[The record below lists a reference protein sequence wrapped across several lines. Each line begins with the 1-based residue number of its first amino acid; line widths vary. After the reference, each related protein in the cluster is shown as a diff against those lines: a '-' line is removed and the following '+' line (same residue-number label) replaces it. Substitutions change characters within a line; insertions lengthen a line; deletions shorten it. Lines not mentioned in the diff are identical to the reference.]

1 MGLREKIMQ
10 SVQKIFGRKVLT
22 SVSEVEEVEKEG
34 GQLTQTAVSEFEK
47 NIKVENTPTL
57 DGKLFSQITSEA
69 RNSVLMNLQ
78 AFRNT
83 VLSSDEFKKL
93 QGKDAR
99 PGMADKVPFV
109 CVAEMD
115 DDGKIKTTIIATNQ
129 AVSKIAIDENGNR
142 TYQESRIVDGEM
154 KTIIN
159 DDKNGTLHIGGNVS
173 QKDIDNIKKF
183 AYQNKSQINEISKI
197 KGLSDEEKA
206 KYFTAL
212 EKFGVKTDI
221 DLNDTKKYLFGASG
235 RIIRGKPTVLKEADF
250 VFDKENPDSNPLI
263 ISLNTLKDKK
273 TTREKYRLYKDNI
286 YIDESSLKFNKDGNV
301 KFKTITLEELQAKAM
316 EDGFNM
322 LYMDRV
328 KSHKANKKEMIP
340 QGAVDIHNGLV
351 EEKTKEAEKK
361 NQKDEQEQSQAL

>member
-115 DDGKIKTTIIATNQ
+115 DDGKIKTTIIAIFCNN
-129 AVSKIAIDENGNR
+129 VLGSNIVNSSPVIA
-142 TYQESRIVDGEM
+142 SP
-154 KTIIN
+154 IIN
-159 DDKNGTLHIGGNVS
+159 
-173 QKDIDNIKKF
+173 
-183 AYQNKSQINEISKI
+183 
-197 KGLSDEEKA
+197 
-206 KYFTAL
+206 
-212 EKFGVKTDI
+212 
-221 DLNDTKKYLFGASG
+221 
-235 RIIRGKPTVLKEADF
+235 
-250 VFDKENPDSNPLI
+250 
-263 ISLNTLKDKK
+263 
-273 TTREKYRLYKDNI
+273 
-286 YIDESSLKFNKDGNV
+286 
-301 KFKTITLEELQAKAM
+301 TIP
-316 EDGFNM
+316 
-322 LYMDRV
+322 
-328 KSHKANKKEMIP
+328 MIP
-340 QGAVDIHNGLV
+340 TIN
-351 EEKTKEAEKK
+351 
-361 NQKDEQEQSQAL
+361 S